1 VAVHFGVSELRS
13 PMSGGIPWMFRLS
26 AHFIKFFFSEVLTFR
41 FSYLLSC
48 RVHDCLNELRTVVL
62 R

>member
-1 VAVHFGVSELRS
+1 VVVRSGVSELQS

-26 AHFIKFFFSEVLTFR
+26 AHFIKFFFSEVSAFG
-41 FSYLLSC
+41 FSFLLSC
-48 RVHDCLNELRTVVL
+48 SVHNCLNELRTVVL